1 MEHITTNKSNKA
13 TTDDVTSK
21 RQITISLHLA
31 VASQTARK
39 IGFESAVIQ
48 EHIHCKLRL
57 QQSSLIH
64 LFITIHQ
71 TSGQT

>member
-21 RQITISLHLA
+21 RQITISLHLT
-31 VASQTARK
+31 VVSQTARK

-48 EHIHCKLRL
+48 EHIR
-57 QQSSLIH
+57 SLIH
-64 LFITIHQ
+64 LFTTIHE